1 MNILEIVDHFIEQGM
16 TEEQANDLAHSEW
29 QVLKASSEAAVDE
42 AAIEPPVEEA
52 PPVQAPSNGYLPD
65 PSVSIESVN
74 AYGYTG
80 SDKVQ

>member
-1 MNILEIVDHFIEQGM
+1 M

-29 QVLKASSEAAVDE
+29 QARKASSQAAVDE
-42 AAIEPPVEEA
+42 AAIEPPV
-52 PPVQAPSNGYLPD
+52 
-65 PSVSIESVN
+65 SIESMN